1 MRYPLITGISAI
13 FLSSVHPL
21 LKNTMDKQP
30 LPNILL
36 ILTDDQGLHDVSYQG
51 TNDLMTPNIDG
62 IANNGIRFNHFY
74 ANCTVCS
81 PTRASLLTGTYP
93 DYVGVPG
100 VIRTNEED
108 NWGYLNPEVKLLP
121 YYLKKAGYQTGIVG
135 KWHLGLSSPNLPN
148 EKGFDY
154 FHGWLGDMMDDYWL
168 HRRHHINYMRLNNKI
183 IDPSGHATDLF
194 SEWSID
200 FIKNHANKNKPFF
213 LYLAY
218 NAPHFP
224 VQPPVDWLEK
234 VKRRNPGLSEKRAKL
249 VAFIEHLDHNIG
261 TVIKAL
267 KEQDIYDN
275 TLIIFTSDNGGHL
288 PDNANNGF
296 YRDGKQSMYEGGLRV
311 PTCMSW
317 PAMIEDGRISE
328 SNWLS
333 MDLFHTILEI
343 TGIQKDRSSVGKSML
358 NELKNSSPDTMEIR
372 EMYFTRREG
381 GSNYNGE
388 CSYAL
393 RFGDWKLIRNYPGL
407 PMELYNLKT
416 DPFEKI
422 NVIKENS
429 AVFTDLNNRLM
440 KHIQVA
446 GKIPWQKP

>member
-200 FIKNHANKNKPFF
+200 FIKNHANKKKPFF

-288 PDNANNGF
+288 PDKANNGF

>member
-288 PDNANNGF
+288 PDKANNGF

-422 NVIKENS
+422 NVIRENS

>member
-288 PDNANNGF
+288 PDKANNGF

>member
-100 VIRTNEED
+100 VIRTKEED

-121 YYLKKAGYQTGIVG
+121 YYLKKAGYQTGIIG

-288 PDNANNGF
+288 PDKANNGF

>member
-1 MRYPLITGISAI
+1 MRYLLITGISAI

-81 PTRASLLTGTYP
+81 PTRAALLTGTYP

-168 HRRHHINYMRLNNKI
+168 HRRHQINYMRLNNKI

-261 TVIKAL
+261 TVIQAL

-288 PDNANNGF
+288 PDKANNGF

-343 TGIQKDRSSVGKSML
+343 TGIQQNRSSVGKSML

-381 GSNYNGE
+381 GSNYNGD

-422 NVIKENS
+422 NVIKEYP

-446 GKIPWQKP
+446 GKTPWQKP

>member
-168 HRRHHINYMRLNNKI
+168 HRRHQINYMRLNNKI

-288 PDNANNGF
+288 PDKANNGF

-381 GSNYNGE
+381 GSHYNGE

>member
-168 HRRHHINYMRLNNKI
+168 HRRHQINYMRLNNKI

-261 TVIKAL
+261 TVIQAL

-288 PDNANNGF
+288 PDKANNGF

-317 PAMIEDGRISE
+317 PAMIENGRISE

-393 RFGDWKLIRNYPGL
+393 RFG
-407 PMELYNLKT
+407 
-416 DPFEKI
+416 
-422 NVIKENS
+422 
-429 AVFTDLNNRLM
+429 
-440 KHIQVA
+440 
-446 GKIPWQKP
+446 

>member
-288 PDNANNGF
+288 PDKANNGF

-388 CSYAL
+388 CSYAF

>member
-121 YYLKKAGYQTGIVG
+121 YYLKKAGYQTGIIG

-234 VKRRNPGLSEKRAKL
+234 VKRRNPSLSEKRAKL
-249 VAFIEHLDHNIG
+249 VAFIEHLDHNLG

-288 PDNANNGF
+288 PDKANNGF

>member
-288 PDNANNGF
+288 PDKANNGF

-407 PMELYNLKT
+407 AMELYNLKT